1 MSTIC
6 FWAASGVV
14 AVTIVLHVVF
24 GGIRY
29 VRPLLASE
37 LDPFIKWLSY
47 TMWHVGTVATITIG
61 VGFAAAAM
69 DPSRTDYAIAATL
82 TAAGFV
88 IVAAYAGIRSG
99 LGIFSIPVV
108 PLFGIV
114 TALGVT
120 GLLV

>member
-1 MSTIC
+1 MSVIC
-6 FWAASGVV
+6 FWAAAGFV
-14 AVTIVLHVVF
+14 AATIILHVVY
-24 GGIRY
+24 GGRRY

-47 TMWHVGTVATITIG
+47 TMWHVGTVATITIS

-69 DPSRTDYAIAATL
+69 DPSRTDYATAATL

-88 IVAAYAGIRSG
+88 LVAAYAGIRSG
-99 LGIFSIPVV
+99 LGMFSIPVV

-114 TALGVT
+114 TALGAA
-120 GLLV
+120 GLLA